1 MATDNEMIDLLLKN
15 AESEIDIVV
24 KKELG
29 KVARWYAYFHHQ

>member
-15 AESEIDIVV
+15 AESDIDIVV

-29 KVARWYAYFHHQ
+29 KVARCYAYFHH